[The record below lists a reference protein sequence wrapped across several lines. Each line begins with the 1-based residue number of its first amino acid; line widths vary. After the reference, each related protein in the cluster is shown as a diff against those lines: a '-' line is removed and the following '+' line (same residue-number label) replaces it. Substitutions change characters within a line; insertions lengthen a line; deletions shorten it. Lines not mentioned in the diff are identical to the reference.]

1 MSRPGDGPPSLL
13 LAVDLTRRLGRDF
26 QLVCEH
32 LEVWPGQ
39 LVGIVGPNGAGK
51 STLLQTLAG
60 LAPRSGGRIL
70 LQGVELA
77 TLPRRH
83 RARQLAFVEQQA
95 APLDDFTVRG
105 LVEMARIPHRNPLAW
120 GSFSAADSAAVERAL
135 TLAGAQQFGGRQV
148 GTLSG
153 GERQRVFL
161 ARALAQEP
169 VLLFLDEPTG
179 SLDIRAQLEV
189 LTLLR
194 DLTRTGLSVVV
205 VIHELD
211 LAARYCDRIA
221 IMDGGRVLETGPPRR
236 VLTPEQV
243 ERVYGVRAGVFEDE
257 DGPRI
262 VIRGLPPAA
271 PTAERQD
278 PPTASP
284 DGRPRWSAP

>member
-1 MSRPGDGPPSLL
+1 MSPPGGAPTPLL
-13 LAVDLTRRLGRDF
+13 LAADLTRRLGGF
-26 QLVCEH
+26 QLACEQ
-32 LEVWPGQ
+32 LVVWPGQ
-39 LVGIVGPNGAGK
+39 LLGIVGPNGAGK
-51 STLLQTLAG
+51 STLLETLAG
-60 LAPRSGGRIL
+60 LAPRSGGRLL

-83 RARQLAFVEQQA
+83 RARRLAFVEQRTG
-95 APLDDFTVRG
+95 PLDDFTVQG

-120 GSFSAADSAAVERAL
+120 GSLSAGDRAAVERAL
-135 TLAGAQQFGGRQV
+135 ALAGAGQFRDRQI

-194 DLTRTGLSVVV
+194 DLTRTGLSAVV

-221 IMDGGRVLETGPPRR
+221 IMAGGRVLEAGPPKR
-236 VLTPEQV
+236 VLTPAQI
-243 ERVYGVRAGVFEDE
+243 ERVYGVRADVVADE

-262 VIRGLPPAA
+262 VIRGLPPAPPGA
-271 PTAERQD
+271 VERQD
-278 PPTASP
+278 SPTASP
-284 DGRPRWSAP
+284 AQDWEPN